1 MADKDFTAQNSA
13 TSEQLAEQF
22 PCNENPFGIWYDIDG
37 DVLNRWV
44 INDGNGDSI
53 ADVASYEVATVI
65 ADALR
70 IRHETIDNGLILD
83 AEQKKV
89 IADAL
94 SIGLESYGEIERV
107 NNELRIAEQNP
118 DIGRL
123 PYSLQPIF
131 PLSSDYP
138 IGVFTAALRYM
149 RQV

>member
-1 MADKDFTAQNSA
+1 MANKDSTAQNNA
-13 TSEQLAEQF
+13 TPEQLAEQY
-22 PCNENPFGIWYDIDG
+22 PCNGDPFGVWYCIDAERYRWAVNDKKG
-37 DVLNRWV
+37 HAFTEALNYKTAL
-44 INDGNGDSI
+44 IIS
-53 ADVASYEVATVI
+53 EV
-65 ADALR
+65 LR
-70 IRHETIDNGLILD
+70 IRHKKINSGLLLG
-83 AEQKKV
+83 AKQKKV

-94 SIGLESYGEIERV
+94 LIGLESYGEIERV

-118 DIGRL
+118 NIGRL